1 MILYTEKQ
9 LEDAYHSYRV
19 TQVKQDMA
27 FITLQDFRIMFEQI
41 LHFCLCCLMGCLAT
55 TAGNV
60 GNI

>member
-27 FITLQDFRIMFEQI
+27 FITLKDFRIMFEEI
-41 LHFCLCCLMGCLAT
+41 LEILYKDIL
-55 TAGNV
+55 
-60 GNI
+60 